1 MYIEDELRLVRV
13 YSVRFFE
20 IYNKSEENRKKI
32 SKTNIKIT
40 TYNRIS
46 MTGED
51 VRGNIKHICFNSI
64 LLSKT

>member
-13 YSVRFFE
+13 YRVRFFE
-20 IYNKSEENRKKI
+20 IYKSEENRKRI